1 MKQNPWMCPV
11 RALWICMRAL
21 MTNTHT
27 HTQNPNLWL
36 GHFCICVFAVN
47 SVASDSQICRIYY
60 IVGFFLALSHFES
73 RRLIFFISFSVCAV
87 LSASPFSGTYHLFQR
102 CNVHISTQTVQW
114 KWKRRKKP
122 IQTHE
127 ANNILTLNGARNAP
141 ELTILR
147 KQAVLS
153 FGQQHHLVYRFF
165 V

>member
-1 MKQNPWMCPV
+1 MRCLPPTWQINTLDGREHETESLNV
-11 RALWICMRAL
+11 SSTRTVNLYARAYDKY
-21 MTNTHT
+21 THT

-114 KWKRRKKP
+114 K
-122 IQTHE
+122 
-127 ANNILTLNGARNAP
+127 
-141 ELTILR
+141 
-147 KQAVLS
+147 
-153 FGQQHHLVYRFF
+153 
-165 V
+165 